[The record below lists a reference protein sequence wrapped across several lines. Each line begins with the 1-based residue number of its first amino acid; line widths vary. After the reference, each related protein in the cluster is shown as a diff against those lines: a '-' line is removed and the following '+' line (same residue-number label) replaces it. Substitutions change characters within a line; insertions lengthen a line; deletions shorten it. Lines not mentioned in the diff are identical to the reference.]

1 LAIEPGAAF
10 SGACSMGQ
18 KQKDAPKPAAP
29 GAPVSGTPSSSTSK

>member
-18 KQKDAPKPAAP
+18 KPKDAPKPATP
-29 GAPVSGTPSSSTSK
+29 GAPGTPSTPTSK